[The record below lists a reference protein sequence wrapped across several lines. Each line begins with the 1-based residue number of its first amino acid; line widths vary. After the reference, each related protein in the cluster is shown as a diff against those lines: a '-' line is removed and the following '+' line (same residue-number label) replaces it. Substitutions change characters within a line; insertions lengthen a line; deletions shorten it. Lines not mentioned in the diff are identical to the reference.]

1 MGFASHQ
8 APKPRGASLTICT
21 LPQRSHSMRRN
32 HEGNALNRSSIASAP
47 DGSGSVPSLRQYR
60 LGGVLAVMTALCG

>member
-32 HEGNALNRSSIASAP
+32 HEGNAANGSPMASAP
-47 DGSGSVPSLRQYR
+47 EANGSVPSLR
-60 LGGVLAVMTALCG
+60 